1 MSTFLL
7 TAITMLA
14 FAANSLLCRLA
25 LAEGL
30 IDAGSFT
37 LVRLISGAITLIAL
51 LVVRGQW
58 KTDRPT
64 SRFRF
69 FAGVALF
76 GYAALF
82 SFAYLQL
89 ATGTGA
95 LLLFGAVQLTLL
107 AIYWWQ
113 GERFQFLE
121 IMPAEW
127 VRRKQSVV
135 PRMPPGGMARVGG
148 MFEQRNADH
157 APTGQGSAVIYP
169 RRPFAP
175 GIGPGIAVRVD
186 QPAGARPLVLAFAVG
201 DTEGFVDPYG
211 HRSLLGVAQR
221 HRAVGGEQLHFVIE
235 PGGVALAR
243 DPHRGL
249 IREQWRAIRR
259 FPATPGA
266 QQPRRAVAGLKD
278 AFEGDPPGFLF
289 GQFTPKVVPVD
300 QTMGEPHSAVPIVI
314 GHFRRIGFERI
325 VARVTCAVGVENRVK
340 AGLRPARVD
349 VVREVTS
356 ADLDPHAVRLRGEG
370 DCIRGPCGGSGEQAE
385 QDDEEAGGDHAAR
398 DWRRVSG
405 ASQIARTPSA

>member
-64 SRFRF
+64 SSFRF

-121 IMPAEW
+121 I
-127 VRRKQSVV
+127 
-135 PRMPPGGMARVGG
+135 
-148 MFEQRNADH
+148 
-157 APTGQGSAVIYP
+157 I
-169 RRPFAP
+169 
-175 GIGPGIAVRVD
+175 GIGLSIVGFVWLMLPSATRPDISSAFLMLISGVCWAAFTALGKQAPSPSSGITWGFIAASMIGILLSPLMLSSIHLSLSGILLAITSGAIASGLGYTLWYQVMRKLSLLQAAVSQLSVPAIALLLGTVVLHEPLSLHTFLTSGIILGGIALVFLSRSKKTSE
-186 QPAGARPLVLAFAVG
+186 QPASR
-201 DTEGFVDPYG
+201 
-211 HRSLLGVAQR
+211 
-221 HRAVGGEQLHFVIE
+221 
-235 PGGVALAR
+235 
-243 DPHRGL
+243 
-249 IREQWRAIRR
+249 
-259 FPATPGA
+259 
-266 QQPRRAVAGLKD
+266 
-278 AFEGDPPGFLF
+278 
-289 GQFTPKVVPVD
+289 
-300 QTMGEPHSAVPIVI
+300 
-314 GHFRRIGFERI
+314 
-325 VARVTCAVGVENRVK
+325 
-340 AGLRPARVD
+340 
-349 VVREVTS
+349 
-356 ADLDPHAVRLRGEG
+356 
-370 DCIRGPCGGSGEQAE
+370 
-385 QDDEEAGGDHAAR
+385 
-398 DWRRVSG
+398 
-405 ASQIARTPSA
+405 

>member
-51 LVVRGQW
+51 LVVRGLW

-121 IMPAEW
+121 I
-127 VRRKQSVV
+127 
-135 PRMPPGGMARVGG
+135 
-148 MFEQRNADH
+148 
-157 APTGQGSAVIYP
+157 I
-169 RRPFAP
+169 
-175 GIGPGIAVRVD
+175 GIGLSIVGFVWLMLPSATRPDISSALLMLISGVCWAAFTALGKQAPSPSSGITWGFIAASMIGILLSPLMLSSIYLSLSGILLAITSGAIASGLGYTLWYQVMRKLSLLQAAVSQLSVPAIALLLGTVVLHEPLSLHTLLTSGIILGGIALVFLSRSKKTSK
-186 QPAGARPLVLAFAVG
+186 QPASR
-201 DTEGFVDPYG
+201 
-211 HRSLLGVAQR
+211 
-221 HRAVGGEQLHFVIE
+221 
-235 PGGVALAR
+235 
-243 DPHRGL
+243 
-249 IREQWRAIRR
+249 
-259 FPATPGA
+259 
-266 QQPRRAVAGLKD
+266 
-278 AFEGDPPGFLF
+278 
-289 GQFTPKVVPVD
+289 
-300 QTMGEPHSAVPIVI
+300 
-314 GHFRRIGFERI
+314 
-325 VARVTCAVGVENRVK
+325 
-340 AGLRPARVD
+340 
-349 VVREVTS
+349 
-356 ADLDPHAVRLRGEG
+356 
-370 DCIRGPCGGSGEQAE
+370 
-385 QDDEEAGGDHAAR
+385 
-398 DWRRVSG
+398 
-405 ASQIARTPSA
+405 

>member
-64 SRFRF
+64 SHFRF

-121 IMPAEW
+121 I
-127 VRRKQSVV
+127 
-135 PRMPPGGMARVGG
+135 
-148 MFEQRNADH
+148 
-157 APTGQGSAVIYP
+157 I
-169 RRPFAP
+169 
-175 GIGPGIAVRVD
+175 GIGLSIVGFVWLMLPSATRPDISSALLMLISGVCWAAFTALGKQAPSPSSGITWGFIAASMIGILLSPLMLSSIYLSLSGILLAITSGAIASGLGYTLWYQVMRKLSLLQAAVSQLSVPAIALLLGTVVLHEPLSLHTLLTSGIILGGIA
-186 QPAGARPLVLAFAVG
+186 LVFLS
-201 DTEGFVDPYG
+201 
-211 HRSLLGVAQR
+211 RSKKTS
-221 HRAVGGEQLHFVIE
+221 EQ
-235 PGGVALAR
+235 
-243 DPHRGL
+243 
-249 IREQWRAIRR
+249 
-259 FPATPGA
+259 
-266 QQPRRAVAGLKD
+266 
-278 AFEGDPPGFLF
+278 
-289 GQFTPKVVPVD
+289 
-300 QTMGEPHSAVPIVI
+300 SAS
-314 GHFRRIGFERI
+314 R
-325 VARVTCAVGVENRVK
+325 
-340 AGLRPARVD
+340 
-349 VVREVTS
+349 
-356 ADLDPHAVRLRGEG
+356 
-370 DCIRGPCGGSGEQAE
+370 
-385 QDDEEAGGDHAAR
+385 
-398 DWRRVSG
+398 
-405 ASQIARTPSA
+405 

>member
-51 LVVRGQW
+51 LVVRGHW

-121 IMPAEW
+121 I
-127 VRRKQSVV
+127 
-135 PRMPPGGMARVGG
+135 
-148 MFEQRNADH
+148 
-157 APTGQGSAVIYP
+157 I
-169 RRPFAP
+169 
-175 GIGPGIAVRVD
+175 GIGLSIVGFVWLMLPSATRPDISSALLMLISGVCWAAFTALGKQAPSPSSGITWGFIAASMIGILLSPLMLSSIYLSLSGILLAITSGAIASGLGYTLWYQVMRKLSLLQAAVSQLSVPAIALLLGTVVLHESLSLHTLLTSGIILGGIA
-186 QPAGARPLVLAFAVG
+186 LVFLS
-201 DTEGFVDPYG
+201 
-211 HRSLLGVAQR
+211 RSKKTS
-221 HRAVGGEQLHFVIE
+221 EQ
-235 PGGVALAR
+235 
-243 DPHRGL
+243 
-249 IREQWRAIRR
+249 
-259 FPATPGA
+259 
-266 QQPRRAVAGLKD
+266 
-278 AFEGDPPGFLF
+278 
-289 GQFTPKVVPVD
+289 
-300 QTMGEPHSAVPIVI
+300 SAS
-314 GHFRRIGFERI
+314 R
-325 VARVTCAVGVENRVK
+325 
-340 AGLRPARVD
+340 
-349 VVREVTS
+349 
-356 ADLDPHAVRLRGEG
+356 
-370 DCIRGPCGGSGEQAE
+370 
-385 QDDEEAGGDHAAR
+385 
-398 DWRRVSG
+398 
-405 ASQIARTPSA
+405 

>member
-58 KTDRPT
+58 KTDRPI

-107 AIYWWQ
+107 VIYWWQ

-121 IMPAEW
+121 I
-127 VRRKQSVV
+127 
-135 PRMPPGGMARVGG
+135 
-148 MFEQRNADH
+148 
-157 APTGQGSAVIYP
+157 I
-169 RRPFAP
+169 
-175 GIGPGIAVRVD
+175 GIGLSIVGFVWLMLPSATRPDISSAFLMLISGVCWAAFTALGKQAPSPSSGITWGFIAASIIGILLSPLMLSSIHLSLSGILLAITSGAIASGLGYTLWYQVMRKLSLLQAAVSQLSVPAIALLLGTVVLHESLSLHTLLTSGIILGGIA
-186 QPAGARPLVLAFAVG
+186 LVFLS
-201 DTEGFVDPYG
+201 
-211 HRSLLGVAQR
+211 RSKKTS
-221 HRAVGGEQLHFVIE
+221 EQ
-235 PGGVALAR
+235 
-243 DPHRGL
+243 
-249 IREQWRAIRR
+249 
-259 FPATPGA
+259 
-266 QQPRRAVAGLKD
+266 
-278 AFEGDPPGFLF
+278 
-289 GQFTPKVVPVD
+289 
-300 QTMGEPHSAVPIVI
+300 SAS
-314 GHFRRIGFERI
+314 R
-325 VARVTCAVGVENRVK
+325 
-340 AGLRPARVD
+340 
-349 VVREVTS
+349 
-356 ADLDPHAVRLRGEG
+356 
-370 DCIRGPCGGSGEQAE
+370 
-385 QDDEEAGGDHAAR
+385 
-398 DWRRVSG
+398 
-405 ASQIARTPSA
+405 

>member
-51 LVVRGQW
+51 LVVRGKW

-69 FAGVALF
+69 FSGMALF

-121 IMPAEW
+121 I
-127 VRRKQSVV
+127 
-135 PRMPPGGMARVGG
+135 
-148 MFEQRNADH
+148 
-157 APTGQGSAVIYP
+157 I
-169 RRPFAP
+169 
-175 GIGPGIAVRVD
+175 GIGLSIVGFVWLMLPSATRPDISSALLMLISGICWAAFTALGKQAPSPSSGITWGFIAASIIGILLSPLMLSSIHLSLSGILLAITSGAIASGLGYTLWYQVMRKLSLLQAAVSQLSVPAIALLLGTVVLHESLSLHTLLTSGIILGGIA
-186 QPAGARPLVLAFAVG
+186 LVFLS
-201 DTEGFVDPYG
+201 
-211 HRSLLGVAQR
+211 RSKKAS
-221 HRAVGGEQLHFVIE
+221 EQ
-235 PGGVALAR
+235 
-243 DPHRGL
+243 
-249 IREQWRAIRR
+249 
-259 FPATPGA
+259 
-266 QQPRRAVAGLKD
+266 
-278 AFEGDPPGFLF
+278 
-289 GQFTPKVVPVD
+289 
-300 QTMGEPHSAVPIVI
+300 SAS
-314 GHFRRIGFERI
+314 R
-325 VARVTCAVGVENRVK
+325 
-340 AGLRPARVD
+340 
-349 VVREVTS
+349 
-356 ADLDPHAVRLRGEG
+356 
-370 DCIRGPCGGSGEQAE
+370 
-385 QDDEEAGGDHAAR
+385 
-398 DWRRVSG
+398 
-405 ASQIARTPSA
+405 

>member
-37 LVRLISGAITLIAL
+37 LVRLISGAFTLIAL
-51 LVVRGQW
+51 LVVRSQW

-121 IMPAEW
+121 I
-127 VRRKQSVV
+127 
-135 PRMPPGGMARVGG
+135 
-148 MFEQRNADH
+148 
-157 APTGQGSAVIYP
+157 I
-169 RRPFAP
+169 
-175 GIGPGIAVRVD
+175 GIGLSIVGFVWLMLPSATRPDISSALLMLISGVCWAAFTALGKQAPSPSSGITWGFIAASIIGILLSPLMLSSIHLSLSGILLAITSGAIASGLGYTLWYQVMRKLSLLQAAVSQLSVPAIALLLGTVVLHESLSLHTLLTSGIILGGIA
-186 QPAGARPLVLAFAVG
+186 LVFLS
-201 DTEGFVDPYG
+201 
-211 HRSLLGVAQR
+211 RSKKQAN
-221 HRAVGGEQLHFVIE
+221 
-235 PGGVALAR
+235 
-243 DPHRGL
+243 
-249 IREQWRAIRR
+249 
-259 FPATPGA
+259 
-266 QQPRRAVAGLKD
+266 
-278 AFEGDPPGFLF
+278 
-289 GQFTPKVVPVD
+289 
-300 QTMGEPHSAVPIVI
+300 
-314 GHFRRIGFERI
+314 
-325 VARVTCAVGVENRVK
+325 NRQ
-340 AGLRPARVD
+340 
-349 VVREVTS
+349 
-356 ADLDPHAVRLRGEG
+356 ADKK
-370 DCIRGPCGGSGEQAE
+370 
-385 QDDEEAGGDHAAR
+385 
-398 DWRRVSG
+398 
-405 ASQIARTPSA
+405 